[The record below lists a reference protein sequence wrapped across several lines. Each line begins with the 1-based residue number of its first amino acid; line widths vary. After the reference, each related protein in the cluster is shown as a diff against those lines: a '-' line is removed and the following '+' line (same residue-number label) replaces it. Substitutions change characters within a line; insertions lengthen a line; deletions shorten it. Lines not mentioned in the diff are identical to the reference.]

1 MNLQEN
7 ISRIKSMMGL
17 LNETKDNCLDVTKSD
32 DDLLKKYWDDK
43 SKTEEEKIKEIIKYV
58 EPIFN
63 DSKNYYNTYIE
74 GDWFTKKI
82 EEKINLSN
90 KNPLKKLNKKNI
102 TTWGN
107 EEKTDLKNFINL
119 IEISY
124 VNRCEEGQAGFV
136 MAMMFNIVNI
146 CVKSIYPSE
155 DKSYIYQVIIHEI
168 KHTINSYFM
177 EKGIK
182 ILPKNVPGP
191 IITNK
196 KTAYSKSSEE
206 NSSRIQNLRILL
218 GTDDFESIENFIKL
232 LKDKLVI
239 KNEKIQPPIICNIE
253 YNNKEMKINTEFDVD
268 TETKNLLLNLSFYF
282 DGKNNVDVRYLFNA
296 YSTVSKT
303 TNEVLINVNLENIF
317 NYAQEFALINKKQ
330 NNIDYT

>member
-1 MNLQEN
+1 
-7 ISRIKSMMGL
+7 MGA
-17 LNETKDNCLDVTKSD
+17 LNETKDNCLDVTNSD

-43 SKTEEEKIKEIIKYV
+43 SKTEEEKIEEIKNYV

-63 DSKNYYNTYIE
+63 DSKKYYNTYIE

-82 EEKINLSN
+82 KEKIIRSN

-107 EEKTDLKNFINL
+107 KEKTDLKNFINL

-124 VNRCEEGQAGFV
+124 TNSCEEGQVGFV
-136 MAMMFNIVNI
+136 TPMMFNIVNI

-155 DKSYIYQVIIHEI
+155 DKSFIYQVIIHEI

-182 ILPKNVPGP
+182 ISPKNVPGP
-191 IITNK
+191 IITDK
-196 KTAYSKSSEE
+196 KTAYSKSSDE

-218 GTDDFESIENFIKL
+218 GVDDFGSIENFIKL

-253 YNNKEMKINTEFDVD
+253 YNNKEMKINTGFDVD
-268 TETKNLLLNLSFYF
+268 TKTKNLLLNLSFYF
-282 DGKNNVDVRYLFNA
+282 DGKNNIDVRYLFNA

-303 TNEVLINVNLENIF
+303 TNEILITVNLENIF
-317 NYAQEFALINKKQ
+317 NYTQDFALLNNKEK
-330 NNIDYT
+330 NIDVS